1 MTVDVR
7 DFSKACFSAAR
18 ATGRQVLEVVEAT
31 QPTPNFHLALLEHRD
46 VTVAVLANREV
57 PLLAIAP
64 PPAAGQAGPLSFL
77 DVVDLAA
84 ALSQIEPF
92 KVLSVAELSRPL
104 SQITSGELPPHDPYD
119 IRYWQPATF
128 GDVVFNYWD

>member
-1 MTVDVR
+1 VTVDVR
-7 DFSKACFSAAR
+7 DFSKACYAA
-18 ATGRQVLEVVEAT
+18 ALETGRRVLEVVEGNQT
-31 QPTPNFHLALLEHRD
+31 TPNFHLALVERHG
-46 VTVAVLANREV
+46 VAVAVLANREV
-57 PLLAIAP
+57 PLLAISP
-64 PPAAGQAGPLSFL
+64 PRDANLSGPLSFL

-119 IRYWQPATF
+119 IRYWQPKTF